1 MKLRKILAIM
11 LAAVMVLALAACGN
25 SGGTTTAATT
35 ASGGDTTT
43 AATTAAS
50 GGDET
55 QAAETTTTATASD
68 SDFTW
73 NGKKEVWAIL
83 PTTGVPGLMMHA
95 DSMGWVMGN
104 EGWTYVAKDAEAN
117 PANQVTFVEDAIAA
131 GNVGAL
137 MIAAMDAPMLE
148 DVCNQAR
155 EAGIA
160 VDFLGVAPDY
170 EIAGYIATAYSIT
183 GYAAVLAAENWVQ
196 QRVAEGGNIP
206 TNSEGKYEVAVDYY
220 LDITDGIY
228 RSNAI
233 VGTLQESDTL
243 TCVSTT
249 QAYGNSAQQDAYD
262 NASAVLAAHPDCRI
276 FIAYEPDEAIGAAS
290 YIADYA
296 AQKGLDLADF
306 AVFPCYSED
315 PTFQQMYAEVLADHS
330 ANAIKGYSSYGATA
344 TEEQQQA
351 YDPTGANAYSPT
363 GEKLA
368 NILLGVCGA
377 GTWNYGDAYYDDIS
391 ATNVY
396 GYEFGWVQGDENM
409 CVVYEVPN
417 YLY

>member
-1 MKLRKILAIM
+1 MKIKKILAVV
-11 LAAVMVLALAACGN
+11 LAAAIVFALAACGS
-25 SGGTTTAATT
+25 SGGNTPAPAGSGSGAAAPDGT
-35 ASGGDTTT
+35 
-43 AATTAAS
+43 
-50 GGDET
+50 
-55 QAAETTTTATASD
+55 
-68 SDFTW
+68 SDFEW
-73 NGKKEVWAIL
+73 NGQKEVWAIL

-95 DSMGWVMGN
+95 DSMGWVMEQ
-104 EGWTYVAKDAEAN
+104 EGWTYVAKDAEGN

-137 MIAAMDAPMLE
+137 MIAAMDTPMLE
-148 DVCNQAR
+148 DVCEQAR
-155 EAGIA
+155 KAGIA
-160 VDFLGVAPDY
+160 VDFLGAAPDY
-170 EIAGYIATAYSIT
+170 EIAGYIATKYSIT
-183 GYAAVLAAENWVQ
+183 GMYAVQAAEDWVEK
-196 QRVAEGGNIP
+196 RVAEGGNIP
-206 TNSEGKYEVAVDYY
+206 KNADGNYEVAVDYY

-233 VGTLQESDTL
+233 VGTLEDSETL

-262 NASAVLAAHPDCRI
+262 NAQAVLAAHPDCRI
-276 FIAYEPDEAIGAAS
+276 FIAYEPDEAMGAAAA
-290 YIADYA
+290 IADYA

-315 PTFQQMYAEVLADHS
+315 PTFQADYAAVLADHS

-344 TEEQQQA
+344 TEEEQQK

-368 NILLGVCGA
+368 IILLGVCGE
-377 GTWNYGDAYYDDIS
+377 GNYDWNYGEAYYDDIS

-396 GYEFGWVQGDENM
+396 GLDLQWANGDENP
-409 CVVYEVPN
+409 CEKYEVPN